1 VNLSGRDG
9 KWFNKTINV
18 SSWTDD
24 WFTRKTGGKNA
35 DYPEYGLARYGH
47 FGIQD
52 HGSQV
57 WYKNIKVKELPRK
70 PKNEEELFNGK
81 DLTGWDIYG
90 TELWYVENGELI
102 CESGPDKQYGYLGT
116 RKYYNDFDLTVEF
129 NQERDG
135 NSGVFI
141 RSLIRQDRVGI
152 AKLGWQVEV
161 APPGKSTA
169 GIYESGGG
177 RGWIIK
183 PPAEKDS
190 ILRMGEWNT
199 MRILAVKDQVTTWLN
214 GEQMIELNDEKI
226 GQGQGRI
233 LLQIHS
239 VNKGGGS
246 LKVRWRNLRVKEL

>member
-1 VNLSGRDG
+1 MNLSGRDG
-9 KWFNKTINV
+9 KWFNKTSNV

-24 WFTRKTGGKNA
+24 WFSRKAEGKNA

-47 FGIQD
+47 FALQD

-81 DLTGWDIYG
+81 DLTGWDLYG
-90 TELWYVENGELI
+90 TELWYAENGELI

-152 AKLGWQVEV
+152 SKLGWQVEV
-161 APPGKSTA
+161 TPPGHNTA

-183 PPAEKDS
+183 PLAEKDS

-199 MRILAVKDQVTTWLN
+199 MRILA
-214 GEQMIELNDEKI
+214 
-226 GQGQGRI
+226 
-233 LLQIHS
+233 
-239 VNKGGGS
+239 
-246 LKVRWRNLRVKEL
+246 LKTK